1 MVAPYAQDDDDQH
14 GRQHHPHTAPLL
26 TSADSVQEAAF
37 CLKDALDRLIRFHPI
52 GVGEPRA
59 NWAHRQRLR
68 TLGYLLPWLA
78 IWTLII
84 LTFVET
90 PTWCLRD
97 PSTCDPST
105 STSKFY
111 PRVTSRFL
119 DFTTALIIEFIALS
133 MLLLDYLLQMTA
145 EGLPLLR
152 CHPFKRGFW
161 HQLLLLASFFS
172 LLMSA
177 LLPTGW
183 TFRGGPFL
191 RILFLVTYSRRLR
204 QELKLVV
211 RILPQFGKALI
222 LLLSF
227 LFIYAVLGLSLFSPA
242 SGNVADA
249 QEAAIYF
256 PNFRTAFAS
265 TWQLF
270 LYWTFPS
277 IMIVQDPE
285 SGEYLPPSFVL
296 ALYVFSFMILVI
308 NLILN
313 FVLAIVVDVYNDQNK
328 DVEKQRKADRK
339 LSLERAFTLLAIP
352 IPSSSSS
359 LPSAVHSSSSSTTY
373 PPPPPSSASS
383 LPSSSSF
390 SSSRQA
396 RAIPFHTMHEVL
408 LLLSTFSSVP
418 RLTPHALHSLLLD
431 LTPSE
436 RGREGRREGGN
447 DRWVRKSSFMRLP
460 ELLAS
465 ASNEQQQ
472 QQRLHRH
479 HYHQRQGEEEEEE
492 QQQQQ
497 QQRQQGR
504 RRPLIQVG
512 GEDHEE
518 DDEDEE
524 EEEGERR
531 FVDLWCP
538 LLAGS
543 KVFESVSVF
552 VRSAYLEYFI
562 DAIIIANLALVL
574 AAHGGNTHH
583 SSSTPSTPTPSP
595 TPAAAAAVAAAARL
609 GGGGGLGEAVAAA
622 AAVAADD
629 EAAHPGQTL
638 LSQRDFSLV
647 AAAIFTLEVL
657 AKLFVYGYTRYISS
671 YMNLFDAT
679 LTLLTI
685 GGAIYEFSSS
695 SSSSSQLHQP
705 FLVFELLRILRLF
718 RALMAVP
725 QFRTTGH
732 AFLKILPSASSLFL
746 NLFAVTFVFAALGLE
761 AYGGLVNTD
770 KEKEQFS
777 VLASTYYYENGLFIF
792 NFNDLGGGFIIL
804 VELLIDASL
813 IQPFYEAL
821 GALLV
826 GGGREGGRE
835 GGRVGTM
842 AFFVSYYCLGQLVVL
857 NIVVCFILDAFLYE
871 KEEEKDEEEGEEG
884 GREDG
889 AEEEEEEKKLVWSAA
904 AAVGGGGGGGG
915 KKRGGEVVVPVL
927 GGSEGGRD
935 DV

>member
-1 MVAPYAQDDDDQH
+1 MAAPHGQDNQQ
-14 GRQHHPHTAPLL
+14 QHHSHTAPLL

-37 CLKDALDRLIRFHPI
+37 CLKDALDRLIRFHPQL
-52 GVGEPRA
+52 GRPWG

-105 STSKFY
+105 ATSKFY
-111 PRVTSRFL
+111 PRVTTRFL

-133 MLLLDYLLQMTA
+133 VLLLDYLLQMTA

-172 LLMSA
+172 LLMNA

-183 TFRGGPFL
+183 NFRGGPFL

-204 QELKLVV
+204 QELKLMV

-227 LFIYAVLGLSLFSPA
+227 FFIYAVLGLSLFSPA
-242 SGNVADA
+242 SGSVRDA

-277 IMIVQDPE
+277 IMIVKDPE
-285 SGEYLPPSFVL
+285 TGEFLPPSFVL
-296 ALYVFSFMILVI
+296 ALYVFSFMIIVI
-308 NLILN
+308 YFILN

-339 LSLERAFTLLAIP
+339 LSLERAFALLAVP

-359 LPSAVHSSSSSTTY
+359 LPSSHQV
-373 PPPPPSSASS
+373 
-383 LPSSSSF
+383 
-390 SSSRQA
+390 
-396 RAIPFHTMHEVL
+396 RAIPSHTMHDVL
-408 LLLSTFSSVP
+408 LLLTTFSSVP
-418 RLTPHALHSLLLD
+418 RLSPHALHSLLRD
-431 LTPSE
+431 LAETTGRG
-436 RGREGRREGGN
+436 RGREGGSGQN
-447 DRWVRKSSFMRLP
+447 KNGWVPKSSFMRLP
-460 ELLAS
+460 ELLAA

-472 QQRLHRH
+472 HQQRWHRH
-479 HYHQRQGEEEEEE
+479 HYHQQREE

-497 QQRQQGR
+497 QQRR
-504 RRPLIQVG
+504 ARPLTQVG
-512 GEDHEE
+512 GEE
-518 DDEDEE
+518 DDEYEDENEDEE

-538 LLAGS
+538 RLAGS
-543 KVFESVSVF
+543 KLFERVSVF

-562 DAIIIANLALVL
+562 DAIIIANLALAL
-574 AAHGGNTHH
+574 AAHGGHTHH
-583 SSSTPSTPTPSP
+583 PSSSSSTTTTTPTPSP
-595 TPAAAAAVAAAARL
+595 TSAAAAAGL
-609 GGGGGLGEAVAAA
+609 GGGGGGGGAFTAAA
-622 AAVAADD
+622 AAAADD

-657 AKLFVYGYTRYISS
+657 AKLLVYGYKRYVSS

-679 LTLLTI
+679 LTLFTI

-695 SSSSSQLHQP
+695 SSSSNSSSSSQMHQP

-746 NLFAVTFVFAALGLE
+746 NLFAVTFVFAAFGLE

-770 KEKEQFS
+770 EKKGEFA
-777 VLASTYYYENGLFIF
+777 VLSPTYYYQNGLFIF
-792 NFNDLGGGFIIL
+792 NLNDLGGGFIVL

-813 IQPFYEAL
+813 IQPFCEAL
-821 GALLV
+821 GALV
-826 GGGREGGRE
+826 GGRGGGRGG
-835 GGRVGTM
+835 GD
-842 AFFVSYYCLGQLVVL
+842 VVFCEL
-857 NIVVCFILDAFLYE
+857 LLF
-871 KEEEKDEEEGEEG
+871 G
-884 GREDG
+884 
-889 AEEEEEEKKLVWSAA
+889 
-904 AAVGGGGGGGG
+904 AVGRAEYRCVFYFGC
-915 KKRGGEVVVPVL
+915 VFV
-927 GGSEGGRD
+927 
-935 DV
+935 